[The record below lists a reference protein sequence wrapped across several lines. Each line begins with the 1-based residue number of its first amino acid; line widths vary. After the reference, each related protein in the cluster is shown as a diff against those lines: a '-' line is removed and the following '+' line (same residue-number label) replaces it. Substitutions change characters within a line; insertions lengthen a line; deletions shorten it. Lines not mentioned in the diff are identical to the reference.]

1 MGRHYR
7 QNAARV
13 AAVVAAILPA
23 LAFLLGGA
31 GRPAYAQA
39 GPFPSAIV
47 KVWDTAAPVGGI
59 PLGATP
65 GESSLGW
72 ASDRPA
78 SGLSRALIQW
88 IT

>member
-1 MGRHYR
+1 MGRHDTQSTSR
-7 QNAARV
+7 I
-13 AAVVAAILPA
+13 AAVITAITLGLAAWA
-23 LAFLLGGA
+23 LVSGP

-65 GESSLGW
+65 G
-72 ASDRPA
+72 
-78 SGLSRALIQW
+78 
-88 IT
+88 